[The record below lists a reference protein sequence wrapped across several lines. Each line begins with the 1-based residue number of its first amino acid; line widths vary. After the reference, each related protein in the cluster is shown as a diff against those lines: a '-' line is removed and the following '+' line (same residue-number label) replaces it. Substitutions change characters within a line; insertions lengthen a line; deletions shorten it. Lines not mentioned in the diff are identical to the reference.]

1 MLTPPALANAP
12 LDEVLDQAHRL
23 VVRQARDWSELVID
37 IEAPSRFML
46 LTEDGR
52 LAGFAEERD
61 GGSAFLGRWF
71 LGARRPFEVGIFS
84 PEDRRPALVV
94 RRPWTWFLSRADVED
109 GEGRPLGTVRER
121 FTPFRRSF
129 DVEAPDGRLL
139 ARIVGPF
146 FRPWTFL
153 IRSAAETRELGRIE
167 KRWSGVLTEALTDA
181 DTYLVTLPLGD
192 PALRRLTLGAAVL
205 IDYRFFE
212 GRD

>member
-1 MLTPPALANAP
+1 M
-12 LDEVLDQAHRL
+12 
-23 VVRQARDWSELVID
+23 
-37 IEAPSRFML
+37 
-46 LTEDGR
+46 
-52 LAGFAEERD
+52 
-61 GGSAFLGRWF
+61 
-71 LGARRPFEVGIFS
+71 VGIFS
-84 PEDRRPALVV
+84 TTGRSPALVV
-94 RRPWTWFLSRADVED
+94 RRPWTWFFSRVEVADGD
-109 GEGRPLGTVRER
+109 ARPLGTVRER

-129 DVEAPDGRLL
+129 DVEPPDGRLL

-153 IRSAAETRELGRIE
+153 VRSAADTRELGRIE